1 MNKVQL
7 IGRLV
12 RDPEVRQGGTNN
24 DVSIARYTL
33 AVDRRFKRDGNQN
46 ADFINCVCF
55 GKSAQFVEKYLRKGT
70 KIAVVGSLRTGSYE
84 KDGRKVF
91 TTDVVVDEHEFCE
104 SRSGGKQS
112 DDDGFMKITEND
124 DNLPFG

>member
-55 GKSAQFVEKYLRKGT
+55 GKSAQFVEKYLNKGT

-84 KDGRKVF
+84 KDGHKVF

-104 SRSGGKQS
+104 SRSGAKQS
-112 DDDGFMKITEND
+112 DDDGFLKITEND